1 MKRTTQNSPL
11 SLICA
16 LRITNIFEIDQCL
29 LEQRSTVIC
38 YEQIMR
44 FFHIMGLS

>member
-1 MKRTTQNSPL
+1 MERTIKNSPL

-16 LRITNIFEIDQCL
+16 LRITNMFEIYQCL
-29 LEQRSTVIC
+29 LEQGPTVIC

-44 FFHIMGLS
+44 SFHIMGLN